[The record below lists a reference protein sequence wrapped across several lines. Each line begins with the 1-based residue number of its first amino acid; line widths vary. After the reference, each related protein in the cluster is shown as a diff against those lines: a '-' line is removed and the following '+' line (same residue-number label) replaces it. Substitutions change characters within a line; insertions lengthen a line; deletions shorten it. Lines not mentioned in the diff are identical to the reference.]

1 MRQALPKLLTLVL
14 LLAPNWSAA
23 QATDE
28 INTARA
34 QANYMLNCQGCHQ
47 ADGSGLPGNVPTMRG
62 FAGRFLQVPGGRE
75 FLVQVPGSSNSPLN
89 NAELAELLNWILLT
103 MSPESLGKDFQY
115 YTEEE
120 VAEMREHVLVDVGQI
135 RESLVA
141 SMEP

>member
-1 MRQALPKLLTLVL
+1 MRRALPKLLTLVL